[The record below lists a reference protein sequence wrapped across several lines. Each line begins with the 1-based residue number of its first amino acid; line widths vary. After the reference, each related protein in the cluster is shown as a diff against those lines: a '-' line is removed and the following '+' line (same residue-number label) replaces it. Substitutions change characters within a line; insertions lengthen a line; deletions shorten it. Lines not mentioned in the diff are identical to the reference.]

1 MERPYWMFWKGKSAD
16 KSARPQSLGSAA
28 SGSGTE
34 LDAILTASQRL
45 LGSLRHLIVLPQDPS
60 SINFEKRLQQ
70 YETEFVKMED
80 NPFFIERSSV
90 RVVESVEE
98 FGKCQREAVDR
109 SIHVLD
115 EGIRAITSSL
125 DSAMRAGNELQSASS
140 ATRARLSV
148 LHKVPSYEALVDAL
162 KKEVDHLTAAVARH
176 QTHLAEIQQ
185 VHHAEL
191 SSLHEKL
198 AEAQQV
204 ATTDYLTG
212 LGNRAS
218 FDEAIEDGV
227 RRANTGE
234 SLSFAL
240 IDLDGFKAVN
250 DTYGHG
256 AGDRVLTEVSKRLMQ
271 TFPKGVQLFRIGG
284 DEFAVLAKGNK
295 EHLSQRLQVLNDTFE
310 GDPLTE
316 SGRRLSIGLSF
327 GVIQISAGDNAA
339 QIVKIADKLM
349 YDHKQNRKAGRGLA
363 SDFANGHQAA

>member
-1 MERPYWMFWKGKSAD
+1 MFWKGKSGENA
-16 KSARPQSLGSAA
+16 SRSQSQP
-28 SGSGTE
+28 SGGPSGGTE
-34 LDAILTASQRL
+34 LSAILVASQRL

-60 SINFEKRLQQ
+60 SIDFEKRLQQ

-98 FGKCQREAVDR
+98 FGRCQRESVDR
-109 SIHVLD
+109 SLHVLD
-115 EGIRAITSSL
+115 EGIRSITSSL

-185 VHHAEL
+185 VHSNEL
-191 SSLHEKL
+191 SNLHEKL

-218 FDEAIEDGV
+218 FDEAIVGGV
-227 RRANTGE
+227 KRANIGE
-234 SLSFAL
+234 TLSFAM

-250 DTYGHG
+250 DTYGHA
-256 AGDRVLTEVSKRLMQ
+256 AGDRVLTEIARRLLQ

-295 EHLSQRLQVLNDTFE
+295 ENLSTRLQVLNTTFE

-316 SGRRLSIGLSF
+316 SGRRLNIGLSF
-327 GVIQISAGDNAA
+327 GVIQISSGDDAD

-349 YDHKQNRKAGRGLA
+349 YDHKQSRKGMKSLA